1 MVGLAS
7 VVNERILAMNDI
19 DPSQTDEAILTPEV
33 SDEALESAAGPTA
46 GASLWSSFD
55 ISGCTC

>member
-1 MVGLAS
+1 
-7 VVNERILAMNDI
+7 MNDFESSEI
-19 DPSQTDEAILTPEV
+19 DEKALANDV
-33 SDEALESAAGPTA
+33 SDEALESAAGPSA